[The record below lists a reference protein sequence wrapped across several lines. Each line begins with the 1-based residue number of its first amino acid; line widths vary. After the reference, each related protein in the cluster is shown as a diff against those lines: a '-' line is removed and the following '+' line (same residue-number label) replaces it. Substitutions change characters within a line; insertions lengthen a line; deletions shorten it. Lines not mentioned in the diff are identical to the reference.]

1 MESAYRAHCE
11 MVWFNFIVSMENF
24 NSSSSLKKM
33 QCLLCLVE
41 RFTPP
46 GHVVQ
51 ASEWSDYF
59 PKPNQTSIHHLLHMH
74 HQVMGSESHHQHN
87 TSESCRG
94 EMISSF
100 YAVMQ
105 FVVLDDNGV
114 LWMRKLENII
124 PRKSTETELET
135 VVGKLIWKLLLSLW
149 M

>member
-1 MESAYRAHCE
+1 
-11 MVWFNFIVSMENF
+11 
-24 NSSSSLKKM
+24 
-33 QCLLCLVE
+33 
-41 RFTPP
+41 
-46 GHVVQ
+46 
-51 ASEWSDYF
+51 
-59 PKPNQTSIHHLLHMH
+59 
-74 HQVMGSESHHQHN
+74 
-87 TSESCRG
+87 
-94 EMISSF
+94 MISSF